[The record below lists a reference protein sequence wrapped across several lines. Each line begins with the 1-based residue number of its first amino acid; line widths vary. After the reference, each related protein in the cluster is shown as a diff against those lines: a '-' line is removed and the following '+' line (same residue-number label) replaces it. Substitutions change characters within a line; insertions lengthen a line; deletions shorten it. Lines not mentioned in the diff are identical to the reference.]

1 MGLAW
6 ITPPASCV
14 SDYHRSMG
22 ASSDRAGYVRYQ
34 QLRAREALARGQ
46 PRAARA
52 ALRVLRV
59 TDFIESAAADATA
72 LLAELRHS
80 EATEEQLRSVV
91 VALLALELAPQPPE

>member
-1 MGLAW
+1 MS
-6 ITPPASCV
+6 P
-14 SDYHRSMG
+14 MG

-34 QLRAREALARGQ
+34 RQRAREALACGQ

-59 TDFIESAAADATA
+59 TDFIESAADQAAA

-80 EATEEQLRSVV
+80 EATDEQLLAAVM
-91 VALLALELAPQPPE
+91 ALLELELAAAPPLLE